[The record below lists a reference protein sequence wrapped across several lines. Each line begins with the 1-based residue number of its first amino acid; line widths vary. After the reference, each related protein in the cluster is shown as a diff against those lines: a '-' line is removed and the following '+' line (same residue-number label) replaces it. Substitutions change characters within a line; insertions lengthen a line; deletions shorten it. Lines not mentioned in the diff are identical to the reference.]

1 MGYPYNKRYIDQIR
15 EHKQECK
22 DIEKAYYVL
31 RSKYIKDHEGY
42 SDPIDLSIG
51 ESFAILGEAFELAS
65 ETVDSITDVHH
76 FMWDI
81 LEELLTPVKGQDE
94 EP

>member
-1 MGYPYNKRYIDQIR
+1 MGYPYDKRYIDQIR
-15 EHKQECK
+15 ENKQECK
-22 DIEKAYYVL
+22 DIKNAYYVL
-31 RSKYIKDHEGY
+31 GSKYIKDHEGY
-42 SDPIDLSIG
+42 SDPIDLSIS

-81 LEELLTPVKGQDE
+81 LEELLTPAEERDE
-94 EP
+94 ES